1 MHYLK
6 VQLPL
11 LKEDFMHKLRNGF
24 NHLKNMKND
33 LSKHKIEKTPDVT
46 ITPLVKIAKTWHK
59 VRNISCPLITAN
71 LNRRSEIFNGQLIC
85 FTTNKN
91 YSNLIV
97 ATVLRNNQLEH
108 LIPQKSIVIEII
120 KTENI
125 DNIFDRDLIM
135 IEPNA
140 FFDPYCQVFN
150 ALKGLNEYNFPF
162 KNRILKLCS
171 EPDVPKYE
179 QPEYFSYQN
188 QSFQLDSDW
197 EKLNLGLE
205 DMQLTA
211 LKTAVSNDFTIIVG
225 PPGKLLRFIST
236 IKILNSPPGSGKSF
250 IGIEIVRV
258 LLENTNEK
266 ILVITQTNN
275 ALDKFLLGCSKFTDK
290 IARFGS
296 QCKAKELSSYV
307 VKHNMS
313 QESKNYLQ
321 KLQTIQ
327 RDIVTNL
334 IEKNSTPEE
343 IFKEISF
350 HYRLVEEINQLDN
363 YQNTCNKR
371 VFGMTTSNVAHNGSL
386 AKLLKTGIVIIEEA
400 SEILEGHIVSS
411 ISKETSHVIMIG
423 DHNQLRPN
431 TNSFDLQR
439 KFNFNISL
447 YERLIMNNFP
457 NIKLDV
463 QMRMRPEFCDLIRE
477 TVYTNLNLKDGA
489 CVLNYP
495 NVKGISTNF
504 FFFNHT
510 HAENASETSKENSH
524 EVDTILSFYKKLLSH
539 GNNAN
544 EITILTPYAA
554 QAKEFKSKLNN
565 LKLPNARVA
574 VLDSYQGEE
583 SEIILLSLVRSNPNH
598 DIGFLSIK
606 NRISVL
612 LSRAKIGF
620 YIFGNFECFS
630 SASPIWKKV
639 GEVLARHDAII
650 NEIPSDYF
658 TTRIRLTSRN

>member
-1 MHYLK
+1 MNIIDGEYLDVLHYLK
-6 VQLPL
+6 IQLPL

-33 LSKHKIEKTPDVT
+33 LSKHKVEKTPDVT
-46 ITPLVKIAKTWHK
+46 ITPLVKIHKTWHK

-97 ATVLRNNQLEH
+97 ATVLRNSQLEH

-120 KTENI
+120 RTENI
-125 DNIFDRDLIM
+125 DIIFDRDLIM
-135 IEPNA
+135 IEPNS

-150 ALKGLNEYNFPF
+150 ALKGMNEYNFPF
-162 KNRILKLCS
+162 KNRILKLCK

-179 QPEYFSYQN
+179 QPEFFNYQN
-188 QSFQLDSDW
+188 QSFKLDSDW
-197 EKLNLGLE
+197 DKLNLGLE
-205 DMQLTA
+205 GMQLAA
-211 LKTAVSNDFTIIVG
+211 LKTAISNDFNIIVG
-225 PPGKLLRFIST
+225 
-236 IKILNSPPGSGKSF
+236 PPGSGKSF
-250 IGIEIVRV
+250 MGIEIVRI

-275 ALDKFLLGCSKFTDK
+275 ALDKFLIGCLKFTDK

-313 QESKNYLQ
+313 QDSKKYLQ
-321 KLQTIQ
+321 KLQAMQ
-327 RDIVTNL
+327 RDIVTSL
-334 IEKNSTPEE
+334 IEKNATPEE

-371 VFGMTTSNVAHNGSL
+371 IFGMTTSLAAHNSSL
-386 AKLLKTGIVIIEEA
+386 AKLLRPGIVIIEEA

-423 DHNQLRPN
+423 DHHQLRPQ
-431 TNSFDLQR
+431 TNSIDLQR

-447 YERLIMNNFP
+447 YERMIMNNYP
-457 NIKLDV
+457 NTKLDV

-477 TVYTNLNLKDGA
+477 TVYTDLKDGA
-489 CVLNYP
+489 CVMNYP
-495 NVKGISTNF
+495 SVKGISTNF

-510 HAENASETSKENSH
+510 HPENASETSKENSY
-524 EVDTILSFYKKLLSH
+524 EVDLILSFYKKLLSF

-554 QAKEFKSKLNN
+554 QAKDFKSKLNN

-583 SEIILLSLVRSNPNH
+583 SEIILLSLVRSNTNH

-606 NRISVL
+606 NRVSVL

-620 YIFGNFECFS
+620 YIFGNLECFAT
-630 SASPIWKKV
+630 ASTIWKKT

-650 NEIPSDYF
+650 SEIPNDYF
-658 TTRIRLTSRN
+658 TSRIRLTSKN